1 MCFTMCSSAAY
12 HGSTSVPAVR
22 FEAKLPDKKNQWPQL
37 TDEASEVMIS
47 RVQKT
52 LGKANDFPN
61 PGTMLTMSSALDDV
75 LKMIKHIVDPHA
87 THADTQDA
95 DTHHHGY
102 SA

>member
-1 MCFTMCSSAAY
+1 LCSSAAE
-12 HGSTSVPAVR
+12 HGSTPAPAVR

-37 TDEASEVMIS
+37 TEDSEEVMIS

-61 PGTMLTMSSALDDV
+61 PGTMLTMPSALDDV
-75 LKMIKHIVDPHA
+75 LGMIKHILDPHG
-87 THADTQDA
+87 TNADLQDA